1 MTTDKHLTEMPL
13 HLDTFEETFAA
24 LSPSK
29 LATFESVG
37 QVWAWAKGY
46 LPSMNPEGESVVF
59 TRVGGV
65 IIGRYRKSV
74 QFGQDISF
82 EAALGETIPVR
93 AGRVAMDKRLAL
105 AKTKMI
111 ETALAKAK
119 ANIAE

>member
-13 HLDTFEETFAA
+13 HLDTLEETFAA

-37 QVWAWAKGY
+37 QVWAWARGY
-46 LPSMNPEGESVVF
+46 LPSMTPEGEGVSF

-93 AGRVAMDKRLAL
+93 AGRAAIDAAL
-105 AKTKMI
+105 AR
-111 ETALAKAK
+111 AKAK
-119 ANIAE
+119 FAK